1 MNRIELLYFPRPYTK
16 KLLSEEF
23 HHTKSLDTEEENLNI
38 IDKYIRSKVI
48 KKFIVS
54 IEKDEDGKL
63 FVMVKTQIPY
73 SSENFFAHNAG
84 QGHHNVDQNR
94 CIFRGIRHQLFHVT
108 HKYQ

>member
-16 KLLSEEF
+16 KLLSEELDSFFINWSKRVPYFPITIIINRF

-54 IEKDEDGKL
+54 IEKDE
-63 FVMVKTQIPY
+63 
-73 SSENFFAHNAG
+73 
-84 QGHHNVDQNR
+84 
-94 CIFRGIRHQLFHVT
+94 GIVECFIRSDE
-108 HKYQ
+108 Y